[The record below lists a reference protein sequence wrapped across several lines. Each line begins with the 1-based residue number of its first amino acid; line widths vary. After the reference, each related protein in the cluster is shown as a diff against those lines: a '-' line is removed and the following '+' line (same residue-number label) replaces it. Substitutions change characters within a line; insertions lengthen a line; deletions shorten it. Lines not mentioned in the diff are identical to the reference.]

1 MPITTTTTIAAV
13 VANNNNNNS
22 PYGQQIRR
30 PTPLALPEDD
40 DHLPRFNGRP
50 RSLSVGSEGSDNEDS
65 PELSAV
71 DSSAALILVHDDS
84 QESQQFGF
92 SDEDDGDEDDDIVS
106 PIFEIR
112 RTTIPPLHPRT
123 VFLYLLA
130 PFLKFGALNIL
141 PAADRLDLK
150 YGLPALFLS
159 AICSAFSRQLW
170 YMLARYLRK
179 AEVPEVLCDTF
190 AKARGKEKQRNFI
203 RFSVK
208 VGTAVASS
216 LLAIL
221 YLHGMSFSFYGC
233 PEPD

>member
-1 MPITTTTTIAAV
+1 MATTATIAAV
-13 VANNNNNNS
+13 VASNNKNKVNS
-22 PYGQQIRR
+22 PYGQQTRR
-30 PTPLALPEDD
+30 PTPLPLPDD
-40 DHLPRFNGRP
+40 EDHLPRLDTRP
-50 RSLSVGSEGSDNEDS
+50 RNLPVGSEDSDNEDS
-65 PELSAV
+65 PEPSAI

-84 QESQQFGF
+84 QDSQNPFDF
-92 SDEDDGDEDDDIVS
+92 SDEDDGEDDDIVS

-112 RTTIPPLHPRT
+112 RTTIPPLPPRN

-150 YGLPALFLS
+150 YGLPALFLF

-179 AEVPEVLCDTF
+179 ADLPEVLCDTF
-190 AKARGKEKQRNFI
+190 AKARGKERQRNFI

-221 YLHGMSFSFYGC
+221 YLHGMSFIFVDLSR
-233 PEPD
+233 PH